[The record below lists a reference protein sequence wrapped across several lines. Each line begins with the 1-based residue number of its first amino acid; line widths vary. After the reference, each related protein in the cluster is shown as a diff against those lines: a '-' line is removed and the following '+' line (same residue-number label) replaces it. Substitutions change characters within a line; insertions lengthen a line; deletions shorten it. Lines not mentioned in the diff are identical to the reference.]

1 MPTNIKIVVSILV
14 FLAALVLSYFEQQ
27 AGNAFLKWFV
37 IGLGLF
43 MAASLWLFPEP
54 RRDRNKDLS

>member
-27 AGNAFLKWFV
+27 AGNALLKWFV

-43 MAASLWLFPEP
+43 MAVSLWLFPEP
-54 RRDRNKDLS
+54 KRDRSKDLS